1 MAEETDDG
9 AALAAEAEMGEDFV
23 HARMEP
29 AAKSAVDLP
38 RKVLQELMDLA
49 AECAAREAA
58 VETGYGASTAEVS
71 DREKRTL
78 ANLDANWRHVQEQL
92 SKKFQERQ
100 DAAQSR
106 RLEQTEAARAADAAA
121 QKQARQTYDAMQKQI
136 KEHYEQV
143 VWEADIQL
151 EAEQKR
157 LHAELGQLRETNA
170 ATLKAKHDAVFAL
183 LARYGHVPDA
193 EAAAAGDPSDR
204 PVIPARQVEIQAQ
217 FDRHVADIDK
227 ALTVLDHID
236 LAKFFVGLWPYV
248 LFAVVVLLAVG
259 IPQLLPGV
267 IWPDL
272 NLMGATG
279 TGAVVVMALLL
290 LVMRWMARR
299 AVRRAFRPAHQALFY
314 ADLEARAV
322 LEAAKKTHDADLAA
336 ARQRHKAEVQ
346 REKEKAAALLEMAKA
361 KRDAAMAASAAECE
375 VRLSQVQQEDAA
387 AQGETQQWQQQREA
401 QTRAKYQQEL
411 ANIQQG
417 IAADRLRIKNEYDSQ
432 RTELE
437 QKWTQGLSRLQT
449 PAEPAAAGPAAQAGQ
464 WEHWVPPRTFAQT
477 VRFGELAV
485 DVQAIVREA
494 AKDGPF
500 TLNIPNRFAMPA
512 LLAFPRHAS
521 LLIHADRAGRPAAL
535 AALQAV
541 MTRLLTT
548 LPPGRVRFTLIDPVG
563 LGQNFAGFMHLT
575 DYDEA
580 LVGGRI
586 WTQAEQIDQRLA
598 DLTDHMETVIQ
609 KYLRNEF
616 ETIDDYN
623 IQAGELAEPYR
634 FLVIADLP
642 VGFSD
647 EALRRLSSIAT
658 TGARCGVYTL
668 VYRDTR
674 VAVPAGTHLEDLE
687 SHSIN
692 LVYQVDRFVWRD
704 EVFSRF
710 PLTLDAAPDEN
721 DLTTILHLVGKQAR
735 ESKRVEVSFAAIA
748 PDMDSFWTRHS
759 DADLHAAVGRCGAT
773 RLQTFRLGK
782 GVAQH
787 ALVTGKT
794 GSGKSTLMHVL
805 VTNLAMWY
813 SPQELE
819 LYLIDFKKGVEFKTY
834 ATHQLPH
841 ARAIAV
847 ESDREFGLSVLQRID
862 AEMGRRGDM
871 FRTVGTQDLGGYR
884 QASGQPLP
892 RTLLVIDEF
901 QEFFSEDDKLG
912 QDAALLL
919 DRLVRQGRA
928 FGIHVLLGS
937 QTIAGSSG
945 LSRSTIG
952 QVAVRIA
959 LQTTEADSQVVLAD
973 GNSAARLLSR
983 PGEAIYNDAGGL
995 VEGNSPF
1002 QVAWLADEQRD
1013 TYLEAVRKKAE
1024 LMGVQTQP
1032 TIIFEGNTAA
1042 DIRKNRQLLSLLEAP
1057 RVAVNPRVWLGEPV
1071 AIKEPTSVV
1080 FRRQSGG
1087 NVMLIGQSEEQALAI
1102 MSAAM
1107 LALAGQQPLET
1118 RLYILDG
1125 SATDSPSFGVLAATA
1140 AVTKLNFK
1148 NVEYRA
1154 VPEVIGELAKELQQR
1169 QSGTATAPPAI
1180 FIFVLGLQR
1189 YRALRKSEDAFG
1201 FSSGGDDKEPDP
1213 GKQFAE
1219 LLREGPAWGIHLVI
1233 WTDTVVSIDRALDRN
1248 SMREFDTRVLF
1259 QMSASD
1265 SSNLIDS
1272 PAANRLGPVRAL
1284 AYSEEQGTLEKFRSY
1299 AVPDA
1304 EFLQQVQRTLA
1315 AKPVAAGG

>member
-1 MAEETDDG
+1 MVEQTEND
-9 AALAAEAEMGEDFV
+9 AATAAEVDAAAEV
-23 HARMEP
+23 NASSLEP
-29 AAKSAVDLP
+29 SAKTAADLP
-38 RKVLQELMDLA
+38 RRSLRELMDLA
-49 AECAAREAA
+49 AQCAAREAA
-58 VETGYGASTAEVS
+58 LEKDHTAATDEVNT
-71 DREKRTL
+71 RESRTL
-78 ANLDANWRHVQEQL
+78 SDLQGNLRHVQHQVAQ
-92 SKKFQERQ
+92 KFQQQQQE
-100 DAAQSR
+100 AQATR
-106 RLEQTEAARAADAAA
+106 DQQTQAARTADAAT
-121 QKQARQTYDAMQKQI
+121 QKRSRQDYDAIHDQVK
-136 KEHYEQV
+136 KHYEQV

-151 EAEQKR
+151 EAEQNR
-157 LHAELGQLRETNA
+157 LRAELQQMRETNA
-170 ATLKAKHDAVFAL
+170 ATLKTKHDQAFAL

-193 EAAAAGDPSDR
+193 ETAAVGEPPNLPA
-204 PVIPARQVEIQAQ
+204 IPTELAQIQAQ
-217 FDRHVADIDK
+217 FDRHIAEMDQSLK
-227 ALTVLDHID
+227 ALEQND
-236 LAKFFVGLWPYV
+236 LAKFFSGIWPYV
-248 LFAVVVLLAVG
+248 LFAVVVLLAAG

-267 IWPDL
+267 VWPDL
-272 NLMGATG
+272 NLLGLTG
-279 TGAVVVMALLL
+279 TAAVVAMALLL
-290 LVMRWMARR
+290 LLMRWMARR
-299 AVRRAFRPAHQALFY
+299 GVRRAYRPACHAWFF
-314 ADLEARAV
+314 ADLEARAA
-322 LEAAKKTHDADLAA
+322 LDAAKKLHDVALDQ
-336 ARQRHKAEVQ
+336 ARQRHKTEVH
-346 REKEKAAALLEMAKA
+346 REKEKAQALLEKAKA
-361 KRDAAMAASAAECE
+361 ARDAAMTASAAACRA
-375 VRLSQVQQEDAA
+375 RLAQVEQDFTAA
-387 AQGETQQWQQQREA
+387 DRQACQWRDQREA
-401 QTRAKYQQEL
+401 QIREKYQQEL
-411 ANIQQG
+411 EKIQQA
-417 IAADRLRIKNEYDSQ
+417 IAADRLSIKTRHAAQ
-432 RTELE
+432 RAELE

-449 PAEPAAAGPAAQAGQ
+449 PMDSDADGPARKPGG

-485 DVQAIVREA
+485 DVQAIVRDA

-500 TLNIPNRFAMPA
+500 TLPIPSRFAMPA
-512 LLAFPRHAS
+512 LMAFPRHAS
-521 LLIHADRAGRPAAL
+521 LLIHADSAGRPAAL
-535 AALQAV
+535 EALQAV

-548 LPPGRVRFTLIDPVG
+548 LPPGRARFTLIDPVG

-668 VYRDTR
+668 VFRDTR
-674 VAVPAGTHLEDLE
+674 VPVPAGTHLEDLE

-692 LVYQVDRFVWRD
+692 LVYQDSRFVWRD

-710 PLTLDAAPDEN
+710 PLTLDPAPDEN

-735 ESKRVEVSFAAIA
+735 ESKRVEVSFAALA
-748 PDMDSFWTRHS
+748 PEPDSFWTRRS
-759 DADLHAAVGRCGAT
+759 DADLYAEVGRCGAT
-773 RLQTFRLGK
+773 RLQIFRLGK

-813 SPQELE
+813 SPLELE

-834 ATHQLPH
+834 ATHHLPH

-862 AEMGRRGDM
+862 AELGRRGDL
-871 FRTVGTQDLGGYR
+871 FRAVGAQDLAGYR
-884 QASGQPLP
+884 QASKKPLP

-1013 TYLEAVRKKAE
+1013 QYLQAVRKKAE
-1024 LMGVQTQP
+1024 QLAVPTPP
-1032 TIIFEGNTAA
+1032 TIIFEGNTPA
-1042 DIRKNRQLLSLLEAP
+1042 DIRKNRQLMALLESP
-1057 RVAVNPRVWLGEPV
+1057 HIAVNPKVWLGEPV
-1071 AIKEPTSVV
+1071 AIKDPTSVV

-1107 LALAGQQPLET
+1107 LALAAQQPPDAA
-1118 RLYILDG
+1118 LYIFDG
-1125 SATDSPSFGVLAATA
+1125 SATDSPSFGVLANTA
-1140 AVTKLNFK
+1140 AATKLVYK

-1154 VPEVIGELAKELQQR
+1154 VSEVVNDLAQELQRR
-1169 QSGTATAPPAI
+1169 QGATVTAPPAI

-1189 YRALRKSEDAFG
+1189 YRLLRKSEDSFG
-1201 FSSGGDDKEPDP
+1201 LSSSGDDKAADP
-1213 GKQFAE
+1213 GKQFAD
-1219 LLREGPAWGIHLVI
+1219 LLREGPAWGIHLII

-1272 PAANRLGPVRAL
+1272 PAANRLGPCRAL

-1299 AVPDA
+1299 AVPDP
-1304 EFLQQVQRTLA
+1304 EFLQEAKQKLT
-1315 AKPVAAGG
+1315 AKPPSPG

>member
-9 AALAAEAEMGEDFV
+9 AAAAGIAEGAPHV
-23 HARMEP
+23 SMEP
-29 AAKSAVDLP
+29 AAKSVVDLP
-38 RKVLQELMDLA
+38 RKVLRDLMELA

-58 VETGYGASTAEVS
+58 LENEHGVATAEVNA
-71 DREKRTL
+71 REKRTL
-78 ANLDANWRHVQEQL
+78 ANLEGNWRHVQEQMA
-92 SKKFQERQ
+92 KKFQERQ
-100 DAAQSR
+100 DETQAR

-121 QKQARQTYDAMQKQI
+121 QKQARQTCDAIHNQVKKNYD
-136 KEHYEQV
+136 QV

-151 EAEQKR
+151 EAEQNR
-157 LHAELGQLRETNA
+157 LRADLQQLRETNA
-170 ATLKAKHDAVFAL
+170 ATLKTKHDQMFAR

-193 EAAAAGDPSDR
+193 EAAAAGEPSSLPAIPTDR
-204 PVIPARQVEIQAQ
+204 AEIQAQ
-217 FDRHVADIDK
+217 FDRHVAEIDQ
-227 ALTVLDHID
+227 ALTVLERID
-236 LAKFFVGLWPYV
+236 LANFFAGIWPYV

-259 IPQLLPGV
+259 IPQVLPGV
-267 IWPDL
+267 TWPDL
-272 NLMGATG
+272 NLMGLTG
-279 TGAVVVMALLL
+279 TGSVVVMTLLL
-290 LVMRWMARR
+290 LLMRWMARR
-299 AVRRAFRPAHQALFY
+299 AVRRAYLPAHNALFY
-314 ADLEARAV
+314 ANLEAHAV
-322 LEAAKKTHDADLAA
+322 LDAAKKTHDADLAK
-336 ARQRHKAEVQ
+336 ARQRHKTEVHS
-346 REKEKAAALLEMAKA
+346 EKEKAAVLLEKAKA
-361 KRDAAMAASAAECE
+361 IRDAALASSAAACKAG
-375 VRLSQVQQEDAA
+375 LLQVEEDYAA
-387 AQGETQQWQQQREA
+387 AEREARRWRDEREA
-401 QTRAKYQQEL
+401 QMREKYQQEL
-411 ANIQQG
+411 ENIRQG
-417 IAADRLRIKNEYDSQ
+417 LAADRLRIKTQHESQ
-432 RTELE
+432 RAELE

-449 PAEPAAAGPAAQAGQ
+449 PVEPGAGGPAGQ
-464 WEHWVPPRTFAQT
+464 QGGWEHWVPPRSFAQT

-485 DVQAIVREA
+485 DVQAIVRQA

-500 TLNIPNRFAMPA
+500 TLEVPSRFAMPA
-512 LLAFPRHAS
+512 LMAFPRHAS

-548 LPPGRVRFTLIDPVG
+548 LPPGRARFTLIDPVG

-623 IQAGELAEPYR
+623 VQAGELAEPYR

-647 EALRRLSSIAT
+647 ESLRRLSSIAT

-668 VYRDTR
+668 VFRDTR

-692 LVYQVDRFVWRD
+692 LVYQDDRFVWRD

-710 PLTLDAAPDEN
+710 PLALDAAPDEN

-748 PDMDSFWTRHS
+748 PDPNSFWTQHS

-834 ATHQLPH
+834 ATHRLPH

-862 AEMGRRGDM
+862 AELGRRGDL
-871 FRTVGTQDLGGYR
+871 FRAVGTQDLAGYR
-884 QASGQPLP
+884 QASQQPLP

-1013 TYLEAVRKKAE
+1013 KYLEAVRNKAD
-1024 LMGVQTQP
+1024 LMAIRTEP

-1042 DIRKNRQLLSLLEAP
+1042 DIRKNRQLLALLEAP
-1057 RVAVNPRVWLGEPV
+1057 RVAINPRVWLGEPV
-1071 AIKEPTSVV
+1071 AIKDPTSVV
-1080 FRRQSGG
+1080 FRRQSGS

-1107 LALAGQQPLET
+1107 LALAAQQPPDT
-1118 RLYILDG
+1118 SLYILDG
-1125 SATDSPSFGVLAATA
+1125 SAADSPSFGVLAATA
-1140 AVTKLNFK
+1140 AVTKLIYK

-1154 VPEVIGELAKELQQR
+1154 VSEVIDELAKELQQR
-1169 QSGTATAPPAI
+1169 QGGTVTAPPAI
-1180 FIFVLGLQR
+1180 FIFVLGMQR
-1189 YRALRKSEDAFG
+1189 YRPLRKSEDAFG
-1201 FSSGGDDKEPDP
+1201 FSSSGEDKAADP
-1213 GKQFAE
+1213 GKQFAD
-1219 LLREGPAWGIHLVI
+1219 LLREGPAWGIHLVV

-1248 SMREFDTRVLF
+1248 SMREFDMRVLF

-1272 PAANRLGPVRAL
+1272 PAANRLGPCRAL

-1304 EFLQQVQRTLA
+1304 EFLQEAQRKLA
-1315 AKPVAAGG
+1315 AKPAAGG

>member
-1 MAEETDDG
+1 MTEETDASPV
-9 AALAAEAEMGEDFV
+9 AAGEADAAEGVNPGSMAPVAE
-23 HARMEP
+23 
-29 AAKSAVDLP
+29 SAVDLP
-38 RKVLQELMDLA
+38 RKVLRDLMELA

-58 VETGYGASTAEVS
+58 LEREYNAATAEV
-71 DREKRTL
+71 DAREKRTL
-78 ANLDANWRHVQEQL
+78 ANLEGSRRHAQEQL
-92 SKKFQERQ
+92 LKKFQEQQ
-100 DAAQSR
+100 DQAQAKR
-106 RLEQTEAARAADAAA
+106 MQQTEEVRAADAAA
-121 QKQARQTYDAMQKQI
+121 QKQARQTCDAIQAQLK
-136 KEHYEQV
+136 KNYEQV

-151 EAEQKR
+151 EAEQNR
-157 LHAELGQLRETNA
+157 LRAELAQMRETNA
-170 ATLKAKHDAVFAL
+170 ATLKAKHDQLFAL

-193 EAAAAGDPSDR
+193 EAALAGDPSDR
-204 PVIPARQVEIQAQ
+204 PTIPTDTAEIQAQ
-217 FDRHVADIDK
+217 FGRHVADIDQ
-227 ALTVLDHID
+227 ALKMLEQTDS
-236 LAKFFVGLWPYV
+236 AKFFVGVWPYL

-272 NLMGATG
+272 NLMGVTG
-279 TGAVVVMALLL
+279 TGAVVLMALLL
-290 LVMRWMARR
+290 LLLRWRARR
-299 AVRRAFRPAHQALFY
+299 AVRRAYRPGHYALFY

-322 LEAAKKTHDADLAA
+322 LEAAKKTHDADLAK
-336 ARQRHKAEVQ
+336 ARHRHKTEVHSEKAKAEVIL
-346 REKEKAAALLEMAKA
+346 EKAKAA
-361 KRDAAMAASAAECE
+361 RDAALAASAASCQTNLLRVE
-375 VRLSQVQQEDAA
+375 EDYGIAEREIRRWRDER
-387 AQGETQQWQQQREA
+387 ETQTQQ
-401 QTRAKYQQEL
+401 KYQQEL
-411 ANIQQG
+411 ENIRQG
-417 IAADRLRIKNEYDSQ
+417 IAADRLRIKTHRESQ
-432 RTELE
+432 RAELE

-449 PAEPAAAGPAAQAGQ
+449 PVETEAGGPAVATGQ
-464 WEHWVPPRTFAQT
+464 WDHWVPPRTFAQT

-485 DVQAIVREA
+485 DVQAIVRQA

-500 TLNIPNRFAMPA
+500 TLEIPSRFAMPA

-521 LLIHADRAGRPAAL
+521 LLMHADRAGRPAAL

-548 LPPGRVRFTLIDPVG
+548 LPPGRARFTLVDPVG

-647 EALRRLSSIAT
+647 ESLRRLSSIAT

-668 VYRDTR
+668 VFRDTR

-692 LVYQVDRFVWRD
+692 LVYQDDRFVWRD

-710 PLTLDAAPDEN
+710 PLTLDAAPEEN

-748 PDMDSFWTRHS
+748 PDPDSFWTRHS

-813 SPQELE
+813 SPRELE

-834 ATHQLPH
+834 ATHRLPH

-862 AEMGRRGDM
+862 AELGRRGDL
-871 FRTVGTQDLGGYR
+871 FRAVGAQDLAGYR
-884 QASGQPLP
+884 QASKQPLA

-1013 TYLEAVRKKAE
+1013 RYLEAVREKADLLDVRTE
-1024 LMGVQTQP
+1024 P

-1042 DIRKNRQLLSLLEAP
+1042 DIRKNRQLLTLLETP

-1071 AIKEPTSVV
+1071 AIKEPTSIV

-1107 LALAGQQPLET
+1107 LALAAQQPPDT
-1118 RLYILDG
+1118 SLYIFDG
-1125 SATDSPSFGVLAATA
+1125 SATDSPSYGVLPATA
-1140 AVTKLNFK
+1140 AVTKLVYK

-1154 VPEVIGELAKELQQR
+1154 VPEVIKQLAKELQQR
-1169 QSGTATAPPAI
+1169 QGGTVTAPPAI

-1189 YRALRKSEDAFG
+1189 YRPLRKSEDAFG
-1201 FSSGGDDKEPDP
+1201 FSSGGGDDKEADP
-1213 GKQFAE
+1213 SKQFAD
-1219 LLREGPAWGIHLVI
+1219 LLREGPAWGIHLII
-1233 WTDTVVSIDRALDRN
+1233 WTDTVVSVDRALDRN

-1272 PAANRLGPVRAL
+1272 PAANRLGPCRAL
-1284 AYSEEQGTLEKFRSY
+1284 AYSEEQGTLEKFRTY
-1299 AVPDA
+1299 AVPDV
-1304 EFLQQVQRTLA
+1304 EFLQEAQRKLT
-1315 AKPVAAGG
+1315 AKPVSPG

>member
-1 MAEETDDG
+1 MAEETDDSSV
-9 AALAAEAEMGEDFV
+9 AAAEVDPVEGANPGSM
-23 HARMEP
+23 AP
-29 AAKSAVDLP
+29 AAESAVDLP
-38 RKVLQELMDLA
+38 RKVLRDLMELA
-49 AECAAREAA
+49 AQCAAREAA
-58 VETGYGASTAEVS
+58 LAQEYTAATAEV
-71 DREKRTL
+71 DAREKRTL
-78 ANLDANWRHVQEQL
+78 SNLEGSWRHLQEQL
-92 SKKFQERQ
+92 AKKFQEQQ
-100 DAAQSR
+100 DQAQAR
-106 RLEQTEAARAADAAA
+106 RTEQTEAAKAADAAA
-121 QKQARQTYDAMQKQI
+121 QKQARQTCEAIQSQLKKNYD
-136 KEHYEQV
+136 QV

-151 EAEQKR
+151 EAEQNR
-157 LHAELGQLRETNA
+157 LRAELQQMQETNA
-170 ATLKAKHDAVFAL
+170 ATLKAKHDQLFAL

-204 PVIPARQVEIQAQ
+204 PTIPTATADIQSQ
-217 FDRHVADIDK
+217 FDRHVAEIDK
-227 ALTVLDHID
+227 ALRVLEQTD
-236 LAKFFVGLWPYV
+236 LAKFFVGAWPYV

-272 NLMGATG
+272 NLMGITG
-279 TGAVVVMALLL
+279 TGAVVFMALLL
-290 LVMRWMARR
+290 LLLRWMARR
-299 AVRRAFRPAHQALFY
+299 AVRRVYRPAHHALFY

-322 LEAAKKTHDADLAA
+322 LEAAKKTHDADLAKARHRHKTEVHSEKVKAEAILEKARAARDTALASSAA
-336 ARQRHKAEVQ
+336 ARQ
-346 REKEKAAALLEMAKA
+346 AALLRVEEDYAVA
-361 KRDAAMAASAAECE
+361 EGEARRWRDERA
-375 VRLSQVQQEDAA
+375 VQMRQ
-387 AQGETQQWQQQREA
+387 
-401 QTRAKYQQEL
+401 KYQQEL
-411 ANIQQG
+411 ENIRQG
-417 IAADRLRIKNEYDSQ
+417 IAADRLRIKTHQESQ

-437 QKWTQGLSRLQT
+437 QTWTQGLSRLQT
-449 PAEPAAAGPAAQAGQ
+449 PVESEAGGPAVPTGR
-464 WEHWVPPRTFAQT
+464 WDHWVPPRSFAQT

-485 DVQAIVREA
+485 DVQAIVRQA

-500 TLNIPNRFAMPA
+500 TLEVPSRFAMPA

-521 LLIHADRAGRPAAL
+521 LLIHADRGGRPAAL

-548 LPPGRVRFTLIDPVG
+548 VPPGRVRFTLIDPVG

-647 EALRRLSSIAT
+647 ESLRRLSSIAT

-668 VYRDTR
+668 VFRDTR
-674 VAVPAGTHLEDLE
+674 VAVPGGTHLEDLE

-692 LVYQVDRFVWRD
+692 LVYQDDRFVWRD

-735 ESKRVEVSFAAIA
+735 ESKRVEVSFAALA
-748 PDMDSFWTRHS
+748 PDPNSFWTRHS
-759 DADLHAAVGRCGAT
+759 DGDLQAAVGRSGAT

-834 ATHQLPH
+834 ATHRLPH

-862 AEMGRRGDM
+862 AELGRRGDL
-871 FRTVGTQDLGGYR
+871 FRAVGAQDLAGYR
-884 QASGQPLP
+884 QASHQPLP

-1002 QVAWLADEQRD
+1002 QVAWLNDEQRD
-1013 TYLEAVRKKAE
+1013 QYLEAVRKKADLLALRTE
-1024 LMGVQTQP
+1024 P
-1032 TIIFEGNTAA
+1032 TIIFEGNTPA
-1042 DIRKNRQLLSLLEAP
+1042 DIRKNRQLMALLEAP
-1057 RVAVNPRVWLGEPV
+1057 RVAVNPKVWLGEPV
-1071 AIKEPTSVV
+1071 AIKDPTSIV

-1107 LALAGQQPLET
+1107 LALAAQQTPDT
-1118 RLYILDG
+1118 SLYILDG

-1140 AVTKLNFK
+1140 GVTKLVYN

-1154 VPEVIGELAKELQQR
+1154 VPEVINELAQELQRR
-1169 QSGTATAPPAI
+1169 QGGTVTAPPAI

-1189 YRALRKSEDAFG
+1189 YRPLRKSEDAFG
-1201 FSSGGDDKEPDP
+1201 LSSSGDDKEADP
-1213 GKQFAE
+1213 GKQFAD
-1219 LLREGPAWGIHLVI
+1219 LLREGPAWGIHLMI

-1272 PAANRLGPVRAL
+1272 PAANRLGPCRAL

-1299 AVPDA
+1299 AVPDT
-1304 EFLQQVQRTLA
+1304 EFLQEAQRKLA
-1315 AKPVAAGG
+1315 ARPVVAG